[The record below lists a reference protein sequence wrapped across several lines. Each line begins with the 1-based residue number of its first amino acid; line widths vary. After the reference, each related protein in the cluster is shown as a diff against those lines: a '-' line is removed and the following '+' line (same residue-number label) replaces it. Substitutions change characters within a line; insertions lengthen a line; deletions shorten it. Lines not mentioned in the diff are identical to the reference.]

1 MHERQ
6 FNSDTLLPTICVCVW
21 RRNCVDKKKDRDKK
35 YMCVE
40 EKKME
45 KKKRKRE
52 ERNVWIKKKYRDK
65 GKIK

>member
-1 MHERQ
+1 
-6 FNSDTLLPTICVCVW
+6 
-21 RRNCVDKKKDRDKK
+21 
-35 YMCVE
+35 MCVE

-52 ERNVWIKKKYRDK
+52 ERNVWMKKKYRDK